1 MEKILIVSGSEKSAK
16 SLEALISRVAPPSSY
31 TILTSGSK
39 ARRILLDEYYDY
51 LIVNSPLLD
60 DNAVELSR
68 MVASTLDTGVLLFVK
83 EEFFEQTLVDCKDSG
98 IAVISKPIIMPV
110 LSQCFSL
117 LTSVRGK
124 ISQLKR
130 ENSKLQTKLDEVK
143 IISQAKCLLIEKKGC
158 SEQEAHHLVER
169 RAMNARI
176 SAKEAAGQIIRIYS
190 D

>member
-1 MEKILIVSGSEKSAK
+1 
-16 SLEALISRVAPPSSY
+16 
-31 TILTSGSK
+31 
-39 ARRILLDEYYDY
+39 
-51 LIVNSPLLD
+51 
-60 DNAVELSR
+60 
-68 MVASTLDTGVLLFVK
+68 
-83 EEFFEQTLVDCKDSG
+83 
-98 IAVISKPIIMPV
+98 MPV